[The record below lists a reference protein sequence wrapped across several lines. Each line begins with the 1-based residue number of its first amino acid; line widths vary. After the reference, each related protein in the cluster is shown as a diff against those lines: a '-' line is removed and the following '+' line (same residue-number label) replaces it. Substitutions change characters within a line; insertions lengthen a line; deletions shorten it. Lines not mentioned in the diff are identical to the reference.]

1 MLSTLTAKSFFR
13 NIFLIFALSVF
24 FSCQKD
30 LSLEDGGPVINPP
43 DLSTKINSS
52 VSGFVTDENNK
63 PVKDAVV
70 VMSSSTV
77 NTDKYGYFEIKN
89 VQVVKNAAFV
99 SVSKTGYFKGIKT
112 YMAKEGKAA
121 FFRIKLL
128 PKTISG
134 NFNSTSGG
142 TVTTATGL
150 TVTLPANAVVNA
162 ATNVAYS
169 GTVNV
174 AARYIDPK
182 DAEISKILPGGSLGI
197 NSDGAMK
204 LLGDYGSAAI
214 ELTGSAGELLQ
225 VMTGKKATLV
235 LPISA
240 ALQASAPASIPL
252 WSMDEST
259 GLWKQ
264 EGTATRSGNTYTGE
278 VSHFSFWDWG
288 APSSYVYF
296 DCTIV
301 DSIGN
306 PIPNAIVYMEVA
318 TTWGSYALGAYTN
331 ENGYVGG
338 LIPDNTQFILRVF
351 PSNSFCN
358 WSNPV
363 YSQNITSTNVNIS
376 LGNVIMPTART
387 AIVSGSVVNCS
398 NAPVINGCIIE
409 QSYFTYNR
417 YPVSASGSFSFPIL
431 LCNNPEPIVLVGQ
444 DFTPNLYGN
453 PVSYSIIA
461 GNNNI
466 GTLSACGN
474 TIEEFMHFSINSNSY
489 SFTRPSAFFY
499 NQAWPWPNRVQ
510 TAANRWIPSYQTAH
524 VDFTKDNI
532 ATNSIQDLISLGS
545 SEFGDSL
552 ITINPIPVY
561 ITEFGVTGQYMS
573 GTFSGTMKS
582 YYTPANTFSV
592 SCTFRTK
599 IYF

>member
-1 MLSTLTAKSFFR
+1 MLSTLTAKSFCR
-13 NIFLIFALSVF
+13 NVFLIFTLSVF

-30 LSLEDGGPVINPP
+30 LSREDGGVVVTPP

-52 VSGFVTDENNK
+52 VSGFVTDENNA
-63 PVKDAVV
+63 PVKNAVV
-70 VMSSSTV
+70 VMGTGTS

-112 YMAKEGKAA
+112 YSAKEGKAA

-128 PKTISG
+128 PKTVTG

-142 TVTTATGL
+142 TVSTADGL
-150 TVTLPANAVVNA
+150 SVTLPANAVVNA

-240 ALQASAPASIPL
+240 TLSASAPANIPL
-252 WSMDEST
+252 WYLDESK

-264 EGTATRSGNTYTGE
+264 EGSATKSGNNYIGE
-278 VSHFSFWDWG
+278 VSHFSFWDW
-288 APSSYVYF
+288 ANQSSYVYF

-301 DSIGN
+301 DAAAN
-306 PIPNAIVYMEVA
+306 PVPNALVYLEVLP
-318 TTWGSYALGAYTN
+318 TQGYNGYAYTDD
-331 ENGYVGG
+331 NGYAGG
-338 LIPDNTQFILRVF
+338 LIPDNTQFNFRVL
-351 PSNSFCN
+351 PSNFFTCN
-358 WSNPV
+358 TPV
-363 YSQNITSTNVNIS
+363 YSQNIASTNVALS
-376 LGNVIMPTART
+376 LGNVTMPAART
-387 AIVSGSVVNCS
+387 AIISGNVVNCS
-398 NAPVINGCIIE
+398 NAPVTNGTIME
-409 QSYFTYNR
+409 QIYYSYFR
-417 YPVSASGSFSFPIL
+417 HPVSASGSFSFPIL
-431 LCNNPEPIVLVGQ
+431 LCTNPEPVALVAQ
-444 DFTPNLYGN
+444 DFSTNQYGN
-453 PVSYSIIA
+453 PVSYSIIP

-466 GTLSACGN
+466 GTISACGN
-474 TIEEFMHFSINSNSY
+474 TVEEFMRFTINSSSY
-489 SFTRPSAFFY
+489 NYDAPSCDLYCWGWTNLVQTIASKWAPSYHTAQADFTR
-499 NQAWPWPNRVQ
+499 QG
-510 TAANRWIPSYQTAH
+510 
-524 VDFTKDNI
+524 I
-532 ATNSIQDLISLGS
+532 ATNSIQDLISFRS
-545 SEFGDSL
+545 SEFNDSL
-552 ITINPIPVY
+552 IIINPIPVY
-561 ITEFGVTGQYMS
+561 ISEFGGTGQYMS

-582 YYTPANTFSV
+582 FFTPTNTFSV

-599 IYF
+599 VYF